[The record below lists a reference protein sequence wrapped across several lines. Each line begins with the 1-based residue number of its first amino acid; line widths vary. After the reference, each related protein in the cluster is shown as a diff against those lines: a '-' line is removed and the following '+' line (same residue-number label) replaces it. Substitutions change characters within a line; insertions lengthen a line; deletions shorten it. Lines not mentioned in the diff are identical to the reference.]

1 MAQRLAT
8 NYASAAFTMSGE
20 EFDQFINHF
29 INENINV
36 QVKICENGDRDVI
49 LVDRFGGEVRLSFQ
63 RAGNHFCCESSYLIK
78 DLHLANTMRKA
89 MKTFRGHGIVHRIY
103 ENFTV
108 VYHYDEGSVISI
120 QEVTEDAET
129 SIFENHTHDMKKQLE
144 SLFRQNGAEDQISMI
159 RKETDKWLDLRN
171 WAMKNAPDKVS
182 SIDGKLAVMSRQ
194 LFALEA

>member
-8 NYASAAFTMSGE
+8 NYATATFTMSGE
-20 EFDQFINHF
+20 ELDQFIKHF
-29 INENINV
+29 TSDNINV
-36 QVKICENGDRDVI
+36 QVKICDNGDRDVI
-49 LVDRFGGEVRLSFQ
+49 LADHMGEIQLSFQ
-63 RAGNHFCCESSYLIK
+63 RAGNHYCCESSYLIK

-89 MKTFRGHGIVHRIY
+89 MKAFRGHGIVHRIY
-103 ENFTV
+103 DNFTV

-144 SLFRQNGAEDQISMI
+144 SLFRQNGAEDKINII

-171 WAMKNAPDKVS
+171 WAMKHAPDKVF
-182 SIDGKLAVMSRQ
+182 SIDGKLAGLSRQ
-194 LFALEA
+194 LFTLEA